1 MVGLMRYQI
10 SEQCVLP
17 VIKRIYAHLGRV
29 YPEGRNWPLDK
40 VWTNNNAQEYIS
52 KQNRQEKVKT
62 VHAPITVAKRKISNY
77 TQRSLS
83 LQLPTNEK
91 LESFQV

>member
-1 MVGLMRYQI
+1 MTHGRSDEIPDLRAVCPSCNY
-10 SEQCVLP
+10 
-17 VIKRIYAHLGRV
+17 LGTSGQGD
-29 YPEGRNWPLDK
+29 PEGRNWPLDRA
-40 VWTNNNAQEYIS
+40 WTNNNAQEYIS